1 MNKSAGKNFVHF
13 AKKIFLLSSLRV
25 RLVLLVFLA
34 VAPSLALI
42 YYNADEQR
50 RIEIDRARNESTQGT
65 KLLTG
70 RADQLV
76 EGARQL
82 LIAVAEVVSEHSDDP
97 AYINRHLGKLL
108 DKFPQYAT
116 IGVADQDGNSRF
128 SALAAAGSLNFSDR
142 LWFKRACQSR
152 TFSLGEYT
160 VGRIS
165 RKKSVHFSYPVFD
178 RDGKIRFVNYLA
190 LDLDWFN
197 WQLSD
202 IQLPR
207 GAILKVIDS
216 KGIILARSPDPEK
229 LVGKAMPEAEV
240 VKTILSQHQG
250 IVEASGLDGIKRIY
264 TFTPV
269 SGTSNNIFVSVGIPR
284 EVVFA
289 DVDRLLHRNLV
300 LLALV
305 ASISLAAALL
315 ISAMAKRSDHELTR
329 HREHLELLVKERTSE
344 LEQANIRLQE
354 LDRLKSM
361 FIASM
366 SHELRTPLNSIIGFS
381 SILFHE
387 WLGPVAPEQ
396 KEKLSTILRA
406 GKHLLNLINDVI
418 DVSKIE
424 AGKLESVI
432 EDFDL
437 SELIAEAL
445 SLFKNDM
452 DNKGLELAV
461 ETIHQDMHTDR
472 RRLLQCVI
480 NLISNAVKFTE
491 KGGVRITAQRVEG
504 QVAPTEGAEAR
515 DKDEENEDFIEIS
528 VADTGIG
535 IREEDMSKLFFAFTR
550 LPYPISLKVKGTGLG
565 LYLTKKITVEILKGD
580 ITVKSSY
587 GKGSIFSLRIPVRS

>member
-1 MNKSAGKNFVHF
+1 M
-13 AKKIFLLSSLRV
+13 
-25 RLVLLVFLA
+25 
-34 VAPSLALI
+34 
-42 YYNADEQR
+42 
-50 RIEIDRARNESTQGT
+50 
-65 KLLTG
+65 
-70 RADQLV
+70 
-76 EGARQL
+76 
-82 LIAVAEVVSEHSDDP
+82 IAVAEVVSEHSDDP
-97 AYINRHLGKLL
+97 AYIDRHLGKLL
-108 DKFPQYAT
+108 EKFPQYAT

-128 SALAAAGSLNFSDR
+128 SALTAAGSLNFSDR
-142 LWFKRACQSR
+142 LWFKRACQTR
-152 TFSLGEYT
+152 TFSLGEYA

-165 RKKSVHFSYPVFD
+165 RKKSVHFSYPVLD
-178 RDGKIRFVNYLA
+178 SDGNIRLVNYLA

-197 WQLSD
+197 RQLSD

-250 IVEASGLDGIKRIY
+250 ITEASGLDGTKRIY

-269 SGTSNNIFVSVGIPR
+269 SGTSKNIFVSVGIPR

-289 DVDRLLHRNLV
+289 DVDRLLHRNLA

-315 ISAMAKRSDHELTR
+315 ISAMAKRSEQELTR
-329 HREHLELLVKERTSE
+329 HREHLELLVKERTFE
-344 LEQANIRLQE
+344 LEQANTRLQE

-381 SILFHE
+381 SILSHE
-387 WLGPVAPEQ
+387 WLGPVPPEQ
-396 KEKLSTILRA
+396 KEKLATILRA

-432 EDFDL
+432 DDFGL
-437 SELIAEAL
+437 AELIAEAL

-452 DNKGLELAV
+452 DNKGLKVAV
-461 ETIHQDMHTDR
+461 ETIHLDMHTDR

-491 KGGVRITAQRVEG
+491 RGGVRITAQRVEG
-504 QVAPTEGAEAR
+504 QVAPPEGAEAR
-515 DKDEENEDFIEIS
+515 HEEHEEFIEIS

-535 IREEDMSKLFFAFTR
+535 IREEDLSKLFFAFTR
-550 LPYPISLKVKGTGLG
+550 LPSPISLKVKGTGLG
-565 LYLTKKITVEILKGD
+565 LYLTKKITVEILHGE

-587 GKGSIFSLRIPVRS
+587 GEGSVFSLRIPVRS